1 MQTATSV
8 LTLRLYSAQY
18 SVTPGFDLHW
28 IQPFDLGQTV
38 EASVSRDDALNPQPP
53 QDRSMQQVPRPEL
66 RELVGEQRC
75 LLDIDG
81 LNRLHPLP
89 HEVCEAAEDVPSLR
103 PEA

>member
-38 EASVSRDDALNPQPP
+38 EASVSGDDALNP
-53 QDRSMQQVPRPEL
+53 
-66 RELVGEQRC
+66 
-75 LLDIDG
+75 
-81 LNRLHPLP
+81 
-89 HEVCEAAEDVPSLR
+89 
-103 PEA
+103 